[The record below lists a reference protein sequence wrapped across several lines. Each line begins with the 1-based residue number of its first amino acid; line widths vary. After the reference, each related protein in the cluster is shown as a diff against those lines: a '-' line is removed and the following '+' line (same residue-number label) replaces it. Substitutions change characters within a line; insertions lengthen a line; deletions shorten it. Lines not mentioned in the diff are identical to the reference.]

1 MRKKVYNPEL
11 LSNPGG
17 PLPVHVRS
25 AGYNEAEPGWE
36 EIESD
41 KPFVQIFWCVQGV
54 GEIIYPER
62 RFLLHPGET
71 FYRLPGELHHHRNPD
86 KKTPWHYYWFTFEGD
101 GAADFIN
108 AYGYG
113 QQPRYSGS
121 CPVKLFSELE
131 ILVRRSTPFHQRI
144 AVARATEILALMGG
158 GNQEISADPAERFLE
173 LAEKNLHDPG
183 FNAET
188 YALQIGIHRSTL
200 NKLCRKKLGM
210 TPGKYLN
217 MIRIQHALQMLKET
231 SASIKEISEKSG
243 FSSPGYFCKVIR
255 KTTSCSPKEYRFLF
269 TEKDSSQRKADSRGG
284 LRSP

>member
-11 LSNPGG
+11 LSNPGV

-101 GAADFIN
+101 GAADF
-108 AYGYG
+108 GG
-113 QQPRYSGS
+113 
-121 CPVKLFSELE
+121 
-131 ILVRRSTPFHQRI
+131 
-144 AVARATEILALMGG
+144 ARKGLTF
-158 GNQEISADPAERFLE
+158 SADR
-173 LAEKNLHDPG
+173 
-183 FNAET
+183 
-188 YALQIGIHRSTL
+188 GIIKASYCYQESE
-200 NKLCRKKLGM
+200 N
-210 TPGKYLN
+210 
-217 MIRIQHALQMLKET
+217 RI
-231 SASIKEISEKSG
+231 
-243 FSSPGYFCKVIR
+243 
-255 KTTSCSPKEYRFLF
+255 
-269 TEKDSSQRKADSRGG
+269 
-284 LRSP
+284 